1 MLPAMTMTSW
11 QARAVQ
17 REGGVGAVVEVEE
30 LGNGKTCLM
39 C

>member
-17 REGGVGAVVEVEE
+17 REGVGAVVEVEE